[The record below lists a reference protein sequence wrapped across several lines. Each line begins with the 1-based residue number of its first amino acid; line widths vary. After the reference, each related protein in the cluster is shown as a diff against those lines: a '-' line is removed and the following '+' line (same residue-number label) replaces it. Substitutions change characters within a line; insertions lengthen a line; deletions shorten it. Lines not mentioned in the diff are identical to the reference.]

1 MIEEYYSIIITI
13 ILGFLIIEISFYLI
27 ILFVNKKF
35 HWLIMAKDKSPKLSK
50 EGLKKFIM
58 HGYDKELGW
67 IRKPNTSHIENGKE
81 GQTKWSINSNG
92 SRTNP
97 EYDHLNSEISCY
109 GDSFTFCRQVN
120 DKETW
125 EHNLSI
131 LRKTNVSNFGVGNYG
146 LDQILLRLRNEY
158 DNNPTKTVLIGVVP
172 DTISRI
178 LSVWKHYYEYGNT
191 FGFKPRYEIHKG
203 ELKFIK
209 NFIDDVEKFENL
221 QEFLNDVKKHDFFYK
236 EKFEKEIICF
246 PYCITVFRNFQR
258 NFSIIFWILKIQFSK
273 TDKKILWEP
282 MKTIMNINLKW
293 RIKLFQ
299 DTKTILL
306 FKKILEQ
313 FIIYSQEKKFKLVF
327 LFLPQKDDLL
337 FIKQNFHFYEKFIK
351 EIEKFGGLQLI
362 DITNELLE
370 EQNLDELYSD
380 DNSYGG
386 HFSKK
391 GNEKIAT
398 LINQK
403 LKLLKK

>member
-1 MIEEYYSIIITI
+1 MIEEYYSTIISI
-13 ILGFLIIEISFYLI
+13 ILGFLIIEILFYLI

-35 HWLIMAKDKSPKLSK
+35 QWLIMAKDKLPSLPKN
-50 EGLKKFIM
+50 ELKKFID

-92 SRTNP
+92 SRLNP
-97 EYDHLNSEISCY
+97 GYDHLNSKISCY

-131 LRKTNVSNFGVGNYG
+131 LRETNVSNFGVGNYG
-146 LDQILLRLRNEY
+146 LDQVFLRLRREY

-191 FGFKPRYEIHKG
+191 FGFKPRYKIHKG
-203 ELKFIK
+203 KLKLVK
-209 NFIDDVEKFENL
+209 NFIDNVKKFENF
-221 QEFLNDVKKHDFFYK
+221 QEFLNDIKKYDFFYK
-236 EKFEKEIICF
+236 EKFEKEIIHF
-246 PYCITVFRNFQR
+246 PYCITVFRNCKR
-258 NFSIIFWILKIQFSK
+258 NFSIIFWILKIQFSN
-273 TDKKILWEP
+273 TNKKILWEP
-282 MKTIMNINLKW
+282 MKIIMNINLKW

-299 DTKTILL
+299 NTKTTLL

-313 FIIYSQEKKFKLVF
+313 FVIYSKEKKFKLIF
-327 LFLPQKDDLL
+327 FFLPQKDDLL
-337 FIKQNFHFYEKFIK
+337 FIKQNFHFYEEFIK
-351 EIEKFGGLQLI
+351 EIIKLDGIQFI
-362 DITNELLE
+362 DITNELLGE
-370 EQNLDELYSD
+370 ENLDELYSNEND
-380 DNSYGG
+380 YGG

-391 GNEKIAT
+391 GNEKIAM

-403 LKLLKK
+403 LK